1 MARNK
6 NKSMRIIALGNS
18 LTAGLTIDYSDSP
31 YSFKLAPY
39 TEYLKNLAIDF
50 LKSRKA
56 EVRIDIMNKGVCG
69 DCTSDMLMR
78 FDRDVVKK
86 EPDYVIVL
94 GGTND
99 LGGGENP
106 INVFDNL
113 KKLYQR
119 AESNNINPIACT
131 IPSIL
136 GLDYLIPPRLELNEL
151 IKDEAVKRKIAFLDL
166 FEATVDIKTNRL
178 SDKYSSDGLHLSPE
192 GYKKFGEI
200 IFDEW
205 LKNLL
210 DQFNK

>member
-1 MARNK
+1 MARNE
-6 NKSMRIIALGNS
+6 NKSIRIVAIGNS
-18 LTAGLTIDYSDSP
+18 LTAGLTMDSDTP
-31 YSFKLAPY
+31 YSFKFAPY
-39 TEYLKNLAIDF
+39 TEYLKKISIDF
-50 LKSRKA
+50 LKFKKA
-56 EVRIDIMNKGVCG
+56 KIRIYIMNKGMCG
-69 DCTSDMLMR
+69 DCTSDMLIR

-86 EPDYVIVL
+86 EPDYVIIL

-99 LGGGENP
+99 LGWGENP

-119 AESNNINPIACT
+119 AESNNINPVACT

-151 IKDEAVKRKIAFLDL
+151 IKGEAEKRKMAFLDL
-166 FEATVDIKTNRL
+166 FGATVDIKTNRL
-178 SDKYSSDGLHLSPE
+178 CDKYSSDGLHLSPE

-210 DQFNK
+210 DQFN